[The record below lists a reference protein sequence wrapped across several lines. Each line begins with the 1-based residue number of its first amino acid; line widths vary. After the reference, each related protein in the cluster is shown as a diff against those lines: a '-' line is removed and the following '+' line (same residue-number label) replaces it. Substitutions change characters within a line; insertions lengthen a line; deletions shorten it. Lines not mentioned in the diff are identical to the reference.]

1 MNTVKV
7 IISSVVLAA
16 GIAAQTSGAAAISN
30 SVKIAC
36 MADYFS
42 YCSQHS
48 PEGSGVRQ
56 CMRANGLKLSSRCV
70 NALVA
75 AGEVS
80 KEEVARR
87 SASAK

>member
-1 MNTVKV
+1 MNTVRI
-7 IISSVVLAA
+7 IISSIAFAA
-16 GIAAQTSGAAAISN
+16 GIVAQTSGAAAISN

-56 CMRANGLKLSSRCV
+56 CMRTNGLKLSKRCA

-80 KEEVARR
+80 KEEVSRR
-87 SASAK
+87 SAGAK